1 MSTKHEK
8 MKKIL
13 FPTDFSETANNAF
26 LYALNLAKSIDAQV
40 YVLHV
45 YELPMITGSLSAGLI
60 QNVYET
66 VELGSFDNFKDNI
79 PQLRQIAVENGLN
92 EIPIKFILEEGNF
105 LYILREI
112 IGEES
117 VDFVVMGTDGNSG
130 IEKMLFGSNTINAIT
145 SMKVPIL
152 SVPHGMSF
160 KGFKNIGFTTVFD
173 QKDKDAL
180 KYLIEIANR
189 HHAKI
194 HCMHVSK
201 DGKFNQQAMK
211 DWQDQFAG
219 DPIVFEVYHDADP
232 VNAVLDFIKEKQI
245 DLLTVVSRNK
255 GFFDKIFSPGFT
267 KKIANK
273 NITPLFVFHEQKV

>member
-1 MSTKHEK
+1 

-79 PQLRQIAVENGLN
+79 PQLRQIADDNGLN

-152 SVPHGMSF
+152 SIPHGMSF

-219 DPIVFEVYHDADP
+219 DPIVFEIYHDSDP
-232 VNAVLDFIKEKQI
+232 VNAVLDFINEKQI

>member
-1 MSTKHEK
+1 

-79 PQLRQIAVENGLN
+79 PQLRQIADENGFN

-152 SVPHGMSF
+152 SIPHGMSF

-201 DGKFNQQAMK
+201 DGKFNEQAMK

>member
-1 MSTKHEK
+1 

>member
-1 MSTKHEK
+1 

-79 PQLRQIAVENGLN
+79 PQLRQIADENGLN

-117 VDFVVMGTDGNSG
+117 VDFVVMGTDGNTG

-152 SVPHGMSF
+152 SIPHGMSF

>member
-1 MSTKHEK
+1 

-45 YELPMITGSLSAGLI
+45 YELPMITGTLSAGLI

-66 VELGSFDNFKDNI
+66 VELGSFNNFKDNI
-79 PQLRQIAVENGLN
+79 PQLREIADKNGLN

-117 VDFVVMGTDGNSG
+117 VDFVVMGTDGNTG

-145 SMKVPIL
+145 SMKIPIL
-152 SVPHGMSF
+152 SIPNGMVF

-173 QKDKDAL
+173 QKDKEAL
-180 KYLIEIANR
+180 KYLLEIANR

-201 DGKFNQQAMK
+201 DGKYNKQAMK
-211 DWQDQFAG
+211 DWQNQFAG
-219 DPIVFEVYHDADP
+219 DPIFFEIYHDADP
-232 VNAVLDFIKEKQI
+232 VNAVLDFIKEKEI

-273 NITPLFVFHEQKV
+273 NITPLFVFHEQKA

>member
-1 MSTKHEK
+1 

-79 PQLRQIAVENGLN
+79 PQLRQIADENGLN

-117 VDFVVMGTDGNSG
+117 VDFVVMGTDGNTG

-201 DGKFNQQAMK
+201 DGKFNEQAMK

-219 DPIVFEVYHDADP
+219 DPIVFEVYNDADP

>member
-1 MSTKHEK
+1 

-79 PQLRQIAVENGLN
+79 PQLRQIADENGLN

-117 VDFVVMGTDGNSG
+117 VDFVVMGTDGNTG

-152 SVPHGMSF
+152 SIPHGMSF

-201 DGKFNQQAMK
+201 DGKFNEQAMK

-219 DPIVFEVYHDADP
+219 DPIVFEVYNDADP

-273 NITPLFVFHEQKV
+273 NITPLFVFHEQKS

>member
-1 MSTKHEK
+1 

-79 PQLRQIAVENGLN
+79 PQLRQIADENGLN

-152 SVPHGMSF
+152 SIPHGMSF

-201 DGKFNQQAMK
+201 DGKFNEQAMK

-219 DPIVFEVYHDADP
+219 DPIVFEVYNDADP

>member
-1 MSTKHEK
+1 

-79 PQLRQIAVENGLN
+79 PQLRQIAVENDLN

-152 SVPHGMSF
+152 SIPHGMSF

-201 DGKFNQQAMK
+201 DGKFNEQAMK

>member
-1 MSTKHEK
+1 

-40 YVLHV
+40 FVLHV
-45 YELPMITGSLSAGLI
+45 YELPLITGSLSAGLI

-66 VELGSFDNFKDNI
+66 VELGSFDSFKDNI
-79 PQLRQIAVENGLN
+79 PQLRQIADENGLN
-92 EIPIKFILEEGNF
+92 EIPIKFILEEGNL

-112 IGEES
+112 INEEKI
-117 VDFVVMGTDGNSG
+117 DYVVMGTDGNSG
-130 IEKMLFGSNTINAIT
+130 IEKMFFGSNTINAIT
-145 SMKVPIL
+145 SMKIPIL
-152 SVPHGMSF
+152 SIPHGMSF

-180 KYLIEIANR
+180 KYLVEIANR
-189 HHAKI
+189 HHGKI

-201 DGKFNQQAMK
+201 NGKYNEQALK
-211 DWQDQFAG
+211 EWQNEFAN
-219 DPIVFEVYHDADP
+219 DPVVFEIYDNSDP
-232 VNAVLDFIKEKQI
+232 VDAVLDFINEKEI

-273 NITPLFVFHEQKV
+273 NITPLFVFHEQKA

>member
-1 MSTKHEK
+1 

-79 PQLRQIAVENGLN
+79 PQLRQIADDNGLN

-152 SVPHGMSF
+152 SIPHGMSF

-201 DGKFNQQAMK
+201 DGKFNEQAMK

>member
-1 MSTKHEK
+1 

-79 PQLRQIAVENGLN
+79 PQLRQIADDNGLN

-152 SVPHGMSF
+152 SIPHGMSF

-219 DPIVFEVYHDADP
+219 DPIVFEIYHDADP

>member
-1 MSTKHEK
+1 

-79 PQLRQIAVENGLN
+79 PQLRQIADDNGLN

-219 DPIVFEVYHDADP
+219 DPIVFEIYHDSDP
-232 VNAVLDFIKEKQI
+232 VNAVLDFINEKQI

-273 NITPLFVFHEQKV
+273 NITPLFVFHEQKS

>member
-1 MSTKHEK
+1 

-79 PQLRQIAVENGLN
+79 PQLRQIADDNGFN

-112 IGEES
+112 ISEES

-130 IEKMLFGSNTINAIT
+130 IEKMFFGSNTINAIT

-152 SVPHGMSF
+152 SIPHGMSF

-189 HHAKI
+189 HQAKI

-219 DPIVFEVYHDADP
+219 DPIVFEIYHDADP

-273 NITPLFVFHEQKV
+273 NITPLFVFHEQKP

>member
-1 MSTKHEK
+1 MITKHEK

-66 VELGSFDNFKDNI
+66 VELGSFENFKDNI
-79 PQLRQIAVENGLN
+79 PQLRQIAADN
-92 EIPIKFILEEGNF
+92 ELSDIPLKFILEEGNF
-105 LYILREI
+105 LYILRETI
-112 IGEES
+112 EEES
-117 VDFVVMGTDGNSG
+117 VDFVVMGTNGNSG
-130 IEKMLFGSNTINAIT
+130 FERFLFGSNTINTIT
-145 SMKVPIL
+145 SMKIPIL
-152 SVPHGMSF
+152 SVPQELSF
-160 KGFKNIGFTTVFD
+160 KGFKNIGFTTIFD

-189 HHAKI
+189 HQAKI

-201 DGKFNQQAMK
+201 DGKFNQQVLE
-211 DWQDQFAG
+211 DWKDQFAN
-219 DPIVFEVYHDADP
+219 DPVVFEIYNDADP
-232 VNAVLDFIKEKQI
+232 TNAVLDFIKEKQI

-255 GFFDKIFSPGFT
+255 GFFDNILSPGFT
-267 KKIANK
+267 KRIANK
-273 NITPLFVFHEQKV
+273 NITPLFVFHER

>member
-1 MSTKHEK
+1 

-79 PQLRQIAVENGLN
+79 PQLRQIADDNGLN

-117 VDFVVMGTDGNSG
+117 VDFVVMGTDGNTG

-273 NITPLFVFHEQKV
+273 NITPLFVFHEQKS

>member
-1 MSTKHEK
+1 

-79 PQLRQIAVENGLN
+79 PQLRQIADDNGLN

-201 DGKFNQQAMK
+201 DGKFNEQAMK

>member
-1 MSTKHEK
+1 MITKK
-8 MKKIL
+8 KKKKKIL

-66 VELGSFDNFKDNI
+66 VELGSFENFKDNI
-79 PQLRQIAVENGLN
+79 PQLRQIAADN
-92 EIPIKFILEEGNF
+92 ELSDIPLKFILEEGNF
-105 LYILREI
+105 LYILRETI
-112 IGEES
+112 EEES
-117 VDFVVMGTDGNSG
+117 VDFVVMGTNGNSG
-130 IEKMLFGSNTINAIT
+130 FERFLFGSNTINTIT
-145 SMKVPIL
+145 SMKIPIL
-152 SVPHGMSF
+152 SVPQELSF
-160 KGFKNIGFTTVFD
+160 KGFKNIGFTTIFD

-189 HHAKI
+189 HQAKI

-201 DGKFNQQAMK
+201 DGKFNQQVLE
-211 DWQDQFAG
+211 DWKDQFAN
-219 DPIVFEVYHDADP
+219 DPVVFEIYNDADP
-232 VNAVLDFIKEKQI
+232 TNAVLDFIKEKQI

-255 GFFDKIFSPGFT
+255 GFFDNIFSPGFT
-267 KKIANK
+267 KRIANK
-273 NITPLFVFHEQKV
+273 NITPLFVFHER

>member
-1 MSTKHEK
+1 

-45 YELPMITGSLSAGLI
+45 YELPMITGRLSAGLI

-79 PQLRQIAVENGLN
+79 PQLRQIADDNGLN

-273 NITPLFVFHEQKV
+273 NITPLFVFHEQKS

>member
-1 MSTKHEK
+1 

-79 PQLRQIAVENGLN
+79 PQLRQIADENGLN

-152 SVPHGMSF
+152 SIPHGMSF

-201 DGKFNQQAMK
+201 DGKFNEQAMK

>member
-1 MSTKHEK
+1 

-79 PQLRQIAVENGLN
+79 PQLRQIADENGLN

-117 VDFVVMGTDGNSG
+117 VDFVVMGTDGNTG

-152 SVPHGMSF
+152 SIPHGMSF

-219 DPIVFEVYHDADP
+219 DPIVFEIYHDADP

>member
-1 MSTKHEK
+1 

-79 PQLRQIAVENGLN
+79 PQLRQIADDNGLN

-201 DGKFNQQAMK
+201 DGKFNEQAMK

-219 DPIVFEVYHDADP
+219 DPIVFEVYNDADP

>member
-1 MSTKHEK
+1 

-79 PQLRQIAVENGLN
+79 PQLRQIADDNGLN

-117 VDFVVMGTDGNSG
+117 VDFVVMGTDGNTG

-152 SVPHGMSF
+152 SIPHGMSF

-201 DGKFNQQAMK
+201 DGKFNEQAMK

-219 DPIVFEVYHDADP
+219 DPIVFEVYNDADP

>member
-1 MSTKHEK
+1 

-79 PQLRQIAVENGLN
+79 PQLRQIADENGLN

-117 VDFVVMGTDGNSG
+117 VDFVVMGTDGNTG

-152 SVPHGMSF
+152 SIPHGMSF

-219 DPIVFEVYHDADP
+219 DPIVFEVYNDADP

>member
-1 MSTKHEK
+1 

-79 PQLRQIAVENGLN
+79 PQLRQIADDNGLN

-152 SVPHGMSF
+152 SIPHGMSF

>member
-1 MSTKHEK
+1 

-79 PQLRQIAVENGLN
+79 PQLRQIAVENDLN

-105 LYILREI
+105 LYILSEI

-152 SVPHGMSF
+152 SIPHGMSF

>member
-1 MSTKHEK
+1 

-79 PQLRQIAVENGLN
+79 PQLRQIADDNGLN

-152 SVPHGMSF
+152 SIPHGMSF

-201 DGKFNQQAMK
+201 DGKFNEQAMK

-219 DPIVFEVYHDADP
+219 DPIVFEVYNDADP

>member
-1 MSTKHEK
+1 

-66 VELGSFDNFKDNI
+66 VELGSFENFKDNI
-79 PQLRQIAVENGLN
+79 PQLRQIAADN
-92 EIPIKFILEEGNF
+92 ELSDIPLKFILEEGNF
-105 LYILREI
+105 LYILRETI
-112 IGEES
+112 EEES
-117 VDFVVMGTDGNSG
+117 VDFVVMGTNGNSG
-130 IEKMLFGSNTINAIT
+130 FERFLFGSNTINTIT
-145 SMKVPIL
+145 SMKIPIL
-152 SVPHGMSF
+152 SVPQELSF
-160 KGFKNIGFTTVFD
+160 KGFKNIGFTTIFD

-189 HHAKI
+189 HQAKI

-201 DGKFNQQAMK
+201 DGKFNQQVLE
-211 DWQDQFAG
+211 DWKDQFAN
-219 DPIVFEVYHDADP
+219 DPVVFEIYNDADP
-232 VNAVLDFIKEKQI
+232 TNAVLDFIKEKQI

-255 GFFDKIFSPGFT
+255 GFFDNIFSPGFT
-267 KKIANK
+267 KRIANK
-273 NITPLFVFHEQKV
+273 NITPLFVFHER

>member
-1 MSTKHEK
+1 

-40 YVLHV
+40 YVMHV
-45 YELPMITGSLSAGLI
+45 YELPMITRSLSAGLI

-66 VELGSFDNFKDNI
+66 VEMGSFDNFKDNI
-79 PQLRQIAVENGLN
+79 PQLRQIAEENNLAN
-92 EIPIKFILEEGNF
+92 IPMKFILEEGNF

-112 IGEES
+112 ITEES
-117 VDFVVMGTDGNSG
+117 IDFVVMGTDGQSG

-145 SMKVPIL
+145 SMKIPIL
-152 SVPHGMSF
+152 SIPKGMTF
-160 KGFKNIGFTTVFD
+160 KGFQNIGFTTVFD
-173 QKDKDAL
+173 QKDQEAL
-180 KYLIEIANR
+180 RYLVGIANR
-189 HHAKI
+189 HQAKI

-201 DGKFNQQAMK
+201 DGKYNEAAVE
-211 DWQDQFAG
+211 DWKAQFAN
-219 DPIVFEVYHDADP
+219 DPVIFDVYYDGDP
-232 VNAVLDFIKEKQI
+232 VNAVLDFIKEKEI

-273 NITPLFVFHEQKV
+273 NITPLFVFHEQ